1 MKNGEKKMLK
11 NRIGLIMLVMFF
23 VLSSSNVVMAEDGY
37 CTGVVVKEAGAKTV
51 NGVSRN
57 ALLLQTT
64 QTCGNWGSGGMI
76 WAYLDTANQDAML
89 AAALTALG
97 MGKPV
102 TVVSALG
109 NTYVNWGTI
118 IHVSVTP

>member
-1 MKNGEKKMLK
+1 MLK
-11 NRIGLIMLVMFF
+11 KRISLIILVTFF

-37 CTGVVVKEAGAKTV
+37 CSRVVVKEAGAKTV

-64 QTCGNWGSGGMI
+64 QTCGNWGSGGLV
-76 WAYLDTANQDAML
+76 WFYLDTPNQDAML
-89 AAALTALG
+89 AAALTALALG
-97 MGKPV
+97 NPV

-109 NTYVNWGTI
+109 NTYVNWGTLV
-118 IHVSVTP
+118 HVSVTP